1 MDYTTPPQSLTSSP
15 SMPTKSTTTTT
26 RPTLSLD
33 LTNLPALSQPATPT
47 NTLIITDLND
57 LHLFDPPSL
66 SALRNTLNNLA
77 PLNSFSPLPSLR
89 RLLCSFHTATDALY
103 IRKLLSDTS
112 TSTTTNPLKTHTNF
126 YSTKPLNP
134 KIYFGETTPLQTG
147 HDARPKLLAAPQV
160 DKLFFI
166 SPPPSPPHGWVLRQE
181 DPPNKEVHA
190 SDLAHALS
198 KLNTEMDLSL
208 AQGQSQGAPETPVS
222 AVSDKQQLGQ
232 QRTGSWPTRRSRSS
246 TLIYHPEDHGGSPGL
261 PAVMVEDMSSELF
274 MDEDVEM
281 GSPLEV
287 EDGDE
292 EMDDEGA
299 GMMGMSVKRMPP
311 KTARPPVEL
320 M

>member
-1 MDYTTPPQSLTSSP
+1 MNYTTPPQSLTSSP
-15 SMPTKSTTTTT
+15 SPSTTTTTKPTT

-33 LTNLPALSQPATPT
+33 LSNLPALSQPTTPT

-66 SALRNTLNNLA
+66 TALRNTLNNLA

-89 RLLCSFHTATDALY
+89 RLLCSFHTDSDALY
-103 IRKLLSDTS
+103 IRKLLSSASPTE
-112 TSTTTNPLKTHTNF
+112 NPLKAHIATHSVRTL
-126 YSTKPLNP
+126 LNP
-134 KIYFGETTPLQTG
+134 KVYFGEPTPLQTG

-166 SPPPSPPHGWVLRQE
+166 SPPPSPPHGWVMRHE

-190 SDLAHALS
+190 SDLAQALA
-198 KLNTEMDLSL
+198 KLNTEMTFGETTTST
-208 AQGQSQGAPETPVS
+208 AAPETPVS
-222 AVSDKQQLGQ
+222 AISDKLP
-232 QRTGSWPTRRSRSS
+232 RTGSWPATITATTTRRSRSS

-261 PAVMVEDMSSELF
+261 PAVMVEDTSEIEL
-274 MDEDVEM
+274 MVDDLDGDEDVEM
-281 GSPLEV
+281 MSYSPV
-287 EDGDE
+287 EDE
-292 EMDDEGA
+292 TV
-299 GMMGMSVKRMPP
+299 GMSVKRMPP

>member
-1 MDYTTPPQSLTSSP
+1 MNYTTPPQSLTSSP
-15 SMPTKSTTTTT
+15 SLSTSTTTTTKTT

-33 LTNLPALSQPATPT
+33 LSNLPALSQPTTPT

-66 SALRNTLNNLA
+66 TALRTTLNNLA

-89 RLLCSFHTATDALY
+89 RLLCSFHTDSDALS
-103 IRKLLSDTS
+103 IRKLLSS
-112 TSTTTNPLKTHTNF
+112 TEQTNPLKAHTATHSARTVH
-126 YSTKPLNP
+126 P
-134 KIYFGETTPLQTG
+134 KVYFGEPTPLQTG

-190 SDLAHALS
+190 SDLAHALA
-198 KLNTEMDLSL
+198 KLNTELS
-208 AQGQSQGAPETPVS
+208 AVGEATTAATTTTAPETPVS
-222 AVSDKQQLGQ
+222 AVSEKLP
-232 QRTGSWPTRRSRSS
+232 RTGSWPATTTNRRSRSS

-261 PAVMVEDMSSELF
+261 PAVMVEDMSEMGGLLVDDVDVDG
-274 MDEDVEM
+274 DEDVEM
-281 GSPLEV
+281 CSSPV
-287 EDGDE
+287 EE
-292 EMDDEGA
+292 E
-299 GMMGMSVKRMPP
+299 GMSVKRMPP

-320 M
+320 

>member
-1 MDYTTPPQSLTSSP
+1 MNYTTPPQSLTSSP
-15 SMPTKSTTTTT
+15 SLSTSTTTTKTT

-33 LTNLPALSQPATPT
+33 LSNLPALSQPTTPT

-66 SALRNTLNNLA
+66 TALRTTLNNLA

-89 RLLCSFHTATDALY
+89 RLLCSFHTDSAALS
-103 IRKLLSDTS
+103 IRKLLSAPAQ
-112 TSTTTNPLKTHTNF
+112 TNPLRAHTATHSARTVH
-126 YSTKPLNP
+126 P
-134 KIYFGETTPLQTG
+134 KVYFGEPTPLQTG

-190 SDLAHALS
+190 SDLAHALA
-198 KLNTEMDLSL
+198 KLNTEMSTFSE
-208 AQGQSQGAPETPVS
+208 AATTAPETPVS
-222 AVSDKQQLGQ
+222 AVSEKLP
-232 QRTGSWPTRRSRSS
+232 RTGSWPVSTAHRRSRSS

-261 PAVMVEDMSSELF
+261 PAVMVEDLSEMGGLLVDEVDVDG
-274 MDEDVEM
+274 DEDVEM
-281 GSPLEV
+281 CYSPV
-287 EDGDE
+287 EE
-292 EMDDEGA
+292 E
-299 GMMGMSVKRMPP
+299 GMSVKRMPP